1 MGRKKTSEL
10 DAEAIKQRIVATAE
24 QLFRDIGY
32 AKTTVADIAK
42 ALGMSPAN
50 VYRYFATK
58 AAINEAI
65 CDRLVHSIEAQ
76 SLASLGGESTA
87 TERLT
92 RFIIAYHTIIK
103 RTIIKERKLYDMVA
117 VAMDE
122 HWDVVQQHSYR
133 MCDNIS
139 IILEQGMSAGEFRQ
153 MDASKMAIAIHEALA
168 VFLYPSLLEH
178 RMNETDGDG
187 SMLEELEQLLDLL
200 FYGLSAKA

>member
-10 DAEAIKQRIVATAE
+10 DAAATRHRIVETAE
-24 QLFRDIGY
+24 QLFRAVGY

-50 VYRYFATK
+50 VYRYFSTK

-76 SLASLGGESTA
+76 SWAAVGEEGTA

-92 RFIIAYHTIIK
+92 RFVIAYHTIIK
-103 RTIIKERKLYDMVA
+103 SSIIKEKRLYDMVA

-122 HWDVVQQHSYR
+122 HWAVVKQHSYR
-133 MCDNIS
+133 MCDS
-139 IILEQGMSAGEFRQ
+139 LCIILEQGMAAGEFRKV
-153 MDASKMAIAIHEALA
+153 DGSKMAITIHEALA

-178 RMNETDGDG
+178 RVNEDDGRGTILDD
-187 SMLEELEQLLDLL
+187 LRALLDLL
-200 FYGLSAKA
+200 LHGLCANA

>member
-10 DAEAIKQRIVATAE
+10 DAVATKQSIVATAE

-50 VYRYFATK
+50 VYRYFSTK
-58 AAINEAI
+58 AVINEAI
-65 CDRLVHSIEAQ
+65 CDRLVHSIEAE
-76 SLASLGGESTA
+76 SWESLGEEGTA
-87 TERLT
+87 TEKLT

-103 RTIIKERKLYDMVA
+103 SSIIKEKKLYDMVA

-122 HWDVVQQHSYR
+122 HWDVIQQHSYR
-133 MCDNIS
+133 MCNYIC
-139 IILEQGMSAGEFRQ
+139 ILLEKGMAAGEFRK
-153 MDASKMAIAIHEALA
+153 MDGSKMAIAIHAALA

-178 RMNETDGDG
+178 RVNETDGGG